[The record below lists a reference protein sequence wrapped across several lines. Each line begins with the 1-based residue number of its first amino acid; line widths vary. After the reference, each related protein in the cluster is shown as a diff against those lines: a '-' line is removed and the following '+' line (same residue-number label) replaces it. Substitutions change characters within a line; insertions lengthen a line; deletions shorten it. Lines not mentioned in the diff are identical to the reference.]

1 MKNTFYIAL
10 ISMLFFTACIQ
21 KEDITTKNNSTS
33 SELELHDAV
42 RSKKLNEVKRLV
54 SNGLL
59 INSQDKDG
67 YSAIN
72 LAVKLNHYEIAEFL
86 IKKDASLNIVDI
98 YKDTPLLVSTRNST
112 NAISKILLCNGA
124 KKDVVDSKG
133 FTPLGYA
140 IKNNDLFII
149 EILKSSDITN
159 MCKKLDI
166 SLEYYDKNENQIC
179 GKILNGKALNIDLI
193 LNDESNEKAIQ
204 IGKYSS
210 SLIDNKYC
218 AKLNK
223 ELDAKLNYT
232 ITAMASNTIDKDIE
246 IMNFDDLEKRN
257 NIEKKVGLYADLI
270 KEFSNDFTL
279 WDAELLKDGLVFR
292 FKNPEVLFAHGSS
305 DLNPKYKL
313 ILNNFFPRYLNIL
326 NKHKEEI
333 NLVRIEGHTSSVYS
347 LAKNDKERYEHNKK
361 LSTNRANIVLNY
373 VLSIDNTL
381 IKDKKD
387 WLNNSLKSYGMAYDN
402 LIYNKNA
409 KEDESLSRRVEF
421 KIVKK

>member
-1 MKNTFYIAL
+1 MKNTFYITL

-42 RSKKLNEVKRLV
+42 RSKNLNEVKRLV

-86 IKKDASLNIVDI
+86 IKKGASLNIVDI

-218 AKLNK
+218 AKLDK
-223 ELDAKLNYT
+223 ELDAKSNYT

-257 NIEKKVGLYADLI
+257 NIEKKVGLYADLM
-270 KEFSNDFTL
+270 KEFSSNFIL

-313 ILNNFFPRYLNIL
+313 ILNDFFPRYLNIL
-326 NKHKEEI
+326 GKYKEEI
-333 NLVRIEGHTSSVYS
+333 SLVRIEGHTSSVYS
-347 LAKNDKERYEHNKK
+347 SAKNDKERYEHNKK

-402 LIYNKNA
+402 LIYDKNA

>member
-313 ILNNFFPRYLNIL
+313 ILNDFFPRYLNIL
-326 NKHKEEI
+326 GKYKEEI
-333 NLVRIEGHTSSVYS
+333 SLVRIEGHTSSVYS